1 MGVYCGVDVGAV
13 QTKVTLVGEDES
25 VLSFATV
32 RSGINFSE
40 AAESALQRVMRGTGL
55 HRREI
60 TRTVACGYGRH
71 NVGFA
76 DGVRTEIS
84 CHARA
89 AFHHFGRTL
98 ILVDIGGQ
106 DNKVIRV
113 DAEGKVSSF
122 KMNRKCAAGTGAFL
136 EEIAIRI
143 DVPLQRMN
151 HIAKEADGEV
161 ELGSFCTVFTAT
173 EMLSHIRKGV
183 PVAHLVRGAFRS
195 VVKRIVEMDRLDGF
209 VVLSGGVVAHN
220 PVLVSILSDTIGSE
234 AAVVPEPETAGAFG
248 AALFAKE
255 EVNE

>member
-1 MGVYCGVDVGAV
+1 MKVYCGVDVGAA
-13 QTKVTLVGEDES
+13 QTKVALIDEDAS
-25 VLSFATV
+25 ALSLATV
-32 RSGINFSE
+32 RSGVDFSA
-40 AAESALQRVMRGTGL
+40 AAESALRKAIREVSITRK
-55 HRREI
+55 EI
-60 TRTVACGYGRH
+60 TATVACGYGRH

-89 AFHHFGRTL
+89 AFHHFKCPL

-113 DAEGKVSSF
+113 DAEGRVRSF

-136 EEIAIRI
+136 EEISLRI
-143 DVPLQRMN
+143 DVPLKRMN
-151 HIAKEADGEV
+151 HIAEEADGEV

-183 PVAHLVRGAFRS
+183 PIAHLVKGAFRS
-195 VVKRIVEMDRLDGF
+195 VAKRILEMDRLDGF

-220 PVLVSILSDTIGSE
+220 PILVKILSDEIGSE

-255 EVNE
+255 KR